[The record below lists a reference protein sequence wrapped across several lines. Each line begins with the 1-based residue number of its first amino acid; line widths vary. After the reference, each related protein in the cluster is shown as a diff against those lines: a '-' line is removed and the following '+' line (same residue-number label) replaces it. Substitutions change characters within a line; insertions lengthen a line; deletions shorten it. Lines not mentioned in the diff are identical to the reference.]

1 MKLATTATT
10 DILLLQRKKLTK
22 QKRQELKLI
31 L

>member
-10 DILLLQRKKLTK
+10 DILQRKKLTK